1 MTDPSVEPVETLPAD
16 RAPAVDPAS
25 IRRWGAWYVTE
36 HLLLV
41 MKNYGGVVI
50 ATAIGTPLIY
60 LFAFGVGLASLVSE
74 STGGIDGVSYL
85 VFVAPALICMAAVT
99 VASSEFTYPIM
110 LGFKWNPFF
119 VGMNAAPLS
128 ARQIMDGQVLFVAIR
143 MTITALFYWV
153 VMLAFG
159 ALPSAAG
166 IGTVPVAVLC
176 GLALGTPV
184 LAYSASITEDK
195 GQFPVLLRVII
206 LPLSLFSGTIFPLA
220 QLPVYLQ
227 WIGWLSPL
235 WHGTELARRFAYG
248 GEEPLWLTLVHVVF
262 LVVVAIVGWQIAVRV
277 ATRRLDK

>member
-1 MTDPSVEPVETLPAD
+1 MRDPSVEPPEALPAD
-16 RAPAVDPAS
+16 RASAIDPAR

-60 LFAFGVGLASLVSE
+60 LFAFGVGLASLVSA

-143 MTITALFYWV
+143 MTITALFYYV
-153 VMLAFG
+153 VMLVFG

-206 LPLSLFSGTIFPLA
+206 LPLSLFSGTIFPLS

-235 WHGTELARRFAYG
+235 WHGTELARR
-248 GEEPLWLTLVHVVF
+248 LW
-262 LVVVAIVGWQIAVRV
+262 R
-277 ATRRLDK
+277 

>member
-1 MTDPSVEPVETLPAD
+1 MSTPSVEPVAAHSAGP
-16 RAPAVDPAS
+16 APAIDPAR

-36 HLLLV
+36 HLLMV

-60 LFAFGVGLASLVSE
+60 LFAFGVGLASLVSA
-74 STGGIDGVSYL
+74 STGGVDGVSYL

-143 MTITALFYWV
+143 MTITALFYYL
-153 VMLAFG
+153 VMLVFG

-166 IGTVPVAVLC
+166 IGTIPVAVLC

-184 LAYSASITEDK
+184 LAFSASITEDK

-206 LPLSLFSGTIFPLA
+206 LPLSLFSGTIFPLS
-220 QLPVYLQ
+220 QLPIYLQ

-235 WHGTELARRFAYG
+235 WHGSELARRFAYG
-248 GEEPLWLTLVHVVF
+248 GAEPLWLTLVHVVVL
-262 LVVVAIVGWQIAVRV
+262 LVMAILGWQIAVRV
-277 ATRRLDK
+277 AARRLNR